1 MVCAL
6 FCVGESIIAWILV
19 YYLGL
24 PPIVAGSILGILFF
38 SVGILTGFWINKFLK
53 KKNEKISIFIGNVV
67 FALAIIY
74 FLFSGSQA
82 DIKISMGLI
91 IGFFILSLLYSLKEM
106 KILKIKNIYL
116 GIFAIVLAILI
127 SFILQYIYG

>member
-91 IGFFILSLLYSLKEM
+91 IGFFIKFLFRNFCNCFSNINFFCFSIYIWM
-106 KILKIKNIYL
+106 KR
-116 GIFAIVLAILI
+116 
-127 SFILQYIYG
+127 